1 MSGPEWGSFM
11 SGSESGSEG
20 FYSEPKSVGEA
31 KVGAS
36 FWGGPENG
44 REEGF
49 QNWQEKGKGSF
60 LGLDLLFYFTLS
72 MVCFNSINSVFS
84 KFLTKGG
91 DTCS

>member
-31 KVGAS
+31 KVEAS

-44 REEGF
+44 REEG
-49 QNWQEKGKGSF
+49 K
-60 LGLDLLFYFTLS
+60 
-72 MVCFNSINSVFS
+72 FS
-84 KFLTKGG
+84 KLTRKEKRVISRLRPLVLLYTVNGLLQFYKFIFF
-91 DTCS
+91 